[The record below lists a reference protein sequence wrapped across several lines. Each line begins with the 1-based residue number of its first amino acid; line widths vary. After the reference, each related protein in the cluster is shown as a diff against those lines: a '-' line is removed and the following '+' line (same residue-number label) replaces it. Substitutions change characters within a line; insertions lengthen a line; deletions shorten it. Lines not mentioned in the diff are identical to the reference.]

1 MSFDNNEK
9 ISLLFK
15 KLVGKPCTSGSIEFY
30 NEPSLQNRPVIFDN
44 QIYQKAVPSSMVSS
58 AFNGTS
64 HNVIR
69 KSDSVTISTNGK
81 IPGSTVNNVDYSN
94 ITKYVRIPLIQLV
107 SGRNDAWVA
116 PTTTTSQIPTVEV
129 SNLLKDTIPFTFG
142 NGTYTVILEK
152 KTTVGNTFVS
162 VPLEIHE
169 WFLDTDVGVLTFFG
183 STFSTAFSPSGTYDQ
198 IPYMTFFRYEGSK
211 GVTNFSGNVTFN
223 DLTVTGNLSLQGSA
237 SQFNIEATTINMG
250 ENFLKLANGNTARGS
265 DTDLGFYGEYVNI
278 DGNDSSN
285 TTYYAGLVRDA
296 PNGKW
301 ILFENSSVSG
311 DSNTTI
317 SEDNYAG
324 LNIGSLRIMKSGSGS
339 ATGVLHVGTDSAG
352 YMFPAN
358 RGLNGQV
365 LAVDNAGNLN
375 WVNNGGGS
383 ASTFQIQ
390 NGRVSDLFYV
400 SNILIGGNT
409 SLKNNSYKLEIIG
422 NANFTNSI
430 VIDPTADG
438 DVTSYKGSIRYDNT
452 QGFLGYHDGEWSP
465 LGSSS
470 GGSGSTVSGAGL
482 ATFDMVSSSENV
494 SLLMK
499 TTGTNRTVTID
510 IHSTSGTGK
519 LVLTSNATRSTT
531 LKTTTDG
538 LNINNSIV
546 IGDSPSY
553 YDNSNTEGS
562 IRFRTDN
569 GVKKF
574 LGNNGAAWKPL
585 SLWDENTDGSIFY
598 NNSVAI
604 GGSTVSNSNFKLEV
618 FGGIN
623 CTKLY
628 VGGVLLAPLT
638 GSSSSSETGTFSIHN
653 ENKNTSFTVSS
664 AKTLGTSELLF
675 IADTKQSSIRSDS
688 SGNLSIN
695 PALDIS
701 NTITVTYSINDFYL
715 NGTVNKDIIVK
726 EGETYVFNVSDSSN
740 SGKVMKFSTTADG
753 THGGGSEYTTNIVT
767 SGTPGNA
774 NATVTV
780 IVNNNTPAVLY
791 YYENTTAGAGGKI
804 TKVVEGI
811 VHVDGKMGI
820 KQTTP
825 TTELEV
831 NGTTKTS
838 SLIVSSSSPP
848 ASSTATGVKGTIT
861 YNNDYLYICIATDTW
876 KRVAL
881 DTF

>member
-69 KSDSVTISTNGK
+69 KTDNVTISTNGK
-81 IPGSTVNNVDYSN
+81 IPGGTVNNVDYSN
-94 ITKYVRIPLIQLV
+94 ITKYIRIPLIQLV

-116 PTTTTSQIPTVEV
+116 PTTITSQIPTVEV
-129 SNLLKDTIPFTFG
+129 SNLLKDAIPFTFG

-223 DLTVTGNLSLQGSA
+223 DLTITGNLSLQGSA

-285 TTYYAGLVRDA
+285 NTYYAGLLRDA

-301 ILFENSSVSG
+301 ILFENSSTSG

-324 LNIGSLRIMKSGSGS
+324 LNVGSLRIMKSGSGT
-339 ATGVLHVGTDSAG
+339 ATGVLHVGTNAAG

-409 SLKNNSYKLEIIG
+409 SLKSNAYKLEIIG

-470 GGSGSTVSGAGL
+470 GGSGSTVTGAGL

-499 TTGTNRTVTID
+499 TTGTNRTVILD
-510 IHSTSGTGK
+510 IHSASGTGK

-574 LGNNGAAWKPL
+574 LGNNGTVWKPL

-653 ENKNTSFTVSS
+653 ETKNTSFTVSS
-664 AKTLGTSELLF
+664 AKSLGTSEILF
-675 IADTKQSSIRSDS
+675 IADTKQSSIKSDS
-688 SGNLSIN
+688 NGNLSIN
-695 PALDIS
+695 PALDIA

-726 EGETYVFNVSDSSN
+726 EGETYIFDMSDSSN

-780 IVNNNTPAVLY
+780 IVNSNTPAVLY

>member
-44 QIYQKAVPSSMVSS
+44 QIYQKTVPSSMVSS

-69 KSDSVTISTNGK
+69 KTDNVTISTNGK
-81 IPGSTVNNVDYSN
+81 IPGGTVNNVDYSS

-116 PTTTTSQIPTVEV
+116 PTTITSQIPTVEV

-142 NGTYTVILEK
+142 NGTYSVLLEK

-223 DLTVTGNLSLQGSA
+223 DLTITGNLSLQGSA

-285 TTYYAGLVRDA
+285 NTYYAGLLRDA

-301 ILFENSSVSG
+301 ILFENSSTSG

-324 LNIGSLRIMKSGSGS
+324 LNVGSLRIMKSGSGT

-390 NGRVSDLFYV
+390 NGRISDLFYV

-409 SLKNNSYKLEIIG
+409 SLKSNAYKLEIIG

-430 VIDPTADG
+430 VIDPTVDG

-499 TTGTNRTVTID
+499 TTGTNRTVTLD
-510 IHSTSGTGK
+510 IHAASGTGK

-574 LGNNGAAWKPL
+574 LGNNGTAWKPL
-585 SLWDENTDGSIFY
+585 SLWDENTNGSIFY

-695 PALDIS
+695 PALDIA

-780 IVNNNTPAVLY
+780 IVNSNTPAVLY

>member
-15 KLVGKPCTSGSIEFY
+15 KLVGKPCTSGSVEFY

-58 AFNGTS
+58 AFNGAS

-69 KSDSVTISTNGK
+69 KSDNVTISTNGK

-107 SGRNDAWVA
+107 NGRNDAWVA
-116 PTTTTSQIPTVEV
+116 PTTITSQIPTVEII
-129 SNLLKDTIPFTFG
+129 NLLKDTIPFTFG

-183 STFSTAFSPSGTYDQ
+183 STFSTAFNPSGTYDQ
-198 IPYMTFFRYEGSK
+198 IPYMTFFRYEGYK
-211 GVTNFSGNVTFN
+211 GITNFSGNVTFN
-223 DLTVTGNLSLQGSA
+223 DLTITGNLNLQGSA

-250 ENFLKLANGNTARGS
+250 ENFLKLADGNTARGS

-278 DGNDSSN
+278 DGNDSSGN
-285 TTYYAGLVRDA
+285 TYYAGLLRDA

-301 ILFENSSVSG
+301 ILFENSPVNG

-324 LNIGSLRIMKSGSGS
+324 LNVGSLRIMKSGSS
-339 ATGVLHVGTDSAG
+339 TATGVLHVGTDTAG

-365 LAVDNAGNLN
+365 LAVDNSGSLN

-390 NGRVSDLFYV
+390 NGRVSDLFYA

-409 SLKNNSYKLEIIG
+409 SLKSNAYKLEIIG

-430 VIDPTADG
+430 VIDPTTDG

-510 IHSTSGTGK
+510 IHSDSGTGK

-574 LGNNGAAWKPL
+574 LGNNGTSWKPL
-585 SLWDENTDGSIFY
+585 SLWDENTNGSIFY

-628 VGGVLLAPLT
+628 VGGVLLAPLS

-653 ENKNTSFTVSS
+653 ETKNTSFTVSS
-664 AKTLGTSELLF
+664 AKSLGTSEILF

-695 PALDIS
+695 PALDIA
-701 NTITVTYSINDFYL
+701 NAITVTYSINDFYL

-726 EGETYVFNVSDSSN
+726 EGETYVFDVSDSSN
-740 SGKVMKFSTTADG
+740 SGTVMKFSTTADG

-767 SGTPGNA
+767 SGNPGNA

-780 IVNNNTPAVLY
+780 IVNSNTPAVLY

-838 SLIVSSSSPP
+838 SLIVSLSSPP
-848 ASSTATGVKGTIT
+848 ASSTATGIKGTIT
-861 YNNDYLYICIATDTW
+861 YNNDYLYICIATNTW

>member
-44 QIYQKAVPSSMVSS
+44 QIYQKAVPNSMVSS

-69 KSDSVTISTNGK
+69 KTDNVTISTNGK
-81 IPGSTVNNVDYSN
+81 IPGGTVNNVDYSN

-116 PTTTTSQIPTVEV
+116 PTTITSQIPTVEV

-223 DLTVTGNLSLQGSA
+223 DLTITGNLSLQGSA

-285 TTYYAGLVRDA
+285 NTYYAGLLRDA

-324 LNIGSLRIMKSGSGS
+324 LNVGSLRIMKSGSAS

-390 NGRVSDLFYV
+390 NGRVSDLYYV

-409 SLKNNSYKLEIIG
+409 SLKSNAYKLEIIG

-430 VIDPTADG
+430 VIDPTVDG

-499 TTGTNRTVTID
+499 TTGTNRTVTLD
-510 IHSTSGTGK
+510 IHAASGTGK

-574 LGNNGAAWKPL
+574 LGNNGTAWKPL

-653 ENKNTSFTVSS
+653 ETKNTSFTVSS
-664 AKTLGTSELLF
+664 AKSLGTSEILF

-695 PALDIS
+695 PALDIA

-726 EGETYVFNVSDSSN
+726 EGETYVFDVSDSSN
-740 SGKVMKFSTTADG
+740 SGTVMKFSTTVDG

-780 IVNNNTPAVLY
+780 IVNSNTPAVLY

-861 YNNDYLYICIATDTW
+861 YNNDYLYICIATNTW

>member
-1 MSFDNNEK
+1 MSFDNDEK

-44 QIYQKAVPSSMVSS
+44 QIYQEAVPSSMVSS

-64 HNVIR
+64 HNVIK
-69 KSDSVTISTNGK
+69 KSNNVTISTNGK
-81 IPGSTVNNVDYSN
+81 IPGGTVNNIDYSS

-107 SGRNDAWVA
+107 NGRNDAWVA
-116 PTTTTSQIPTVEV
+116 PTTITSQIPTVEV
-129 SNLLKDTIPFTFG
+129 TNLLKDTIPFTFG

-211 GVTNFSGNVTFN
+211 GITNFSGNVTFN
-223 DLTVTGNLSLQGSA
+223 DLTVTGNLSLQGTA
-237 SQFNIEATTINMG
+237 SQINIEATTINMG
-250 ENFLKLANGNTARGS
+250 ENFLKLANGNTSSGNA
-265 DTDLGFYGEYVNI
+265 TDLGFYGEYVNI
-278 DGNDSSN
+278 DGTDSSN
-285 TTYYAGLVRDA
+285 NTYYAGLLRDA

-301 ILFENSSVSG
+301 ILFENSLSSG
-311 DSNTTI
+311 DSGTTI

-324 LNIGSLRIMKSGSGS
+324 LGVGSLRIMKSGSGT
-339 ATGVLHVGTDSAG
+339 ATGALHVGTDSSG
-352 YMFPAN
+352 YIFPTS

-365 LAVDNAGNLN
+365 LAVDNGGNLN

-383 ASTFQIQ
+383 SSTFQIQ

-409 SLKNNSYKLEIIG
+409 SLKNNAYKLEIIG

-430 VIDPTADG
+430 VLDPTVDG

-452 QGFLGYHDGEWSP
+452 QGFLGYHDGEWSQ
-465 LGSSS
+465 LGNSS
-470 GGSGSTVSGAGL
+470 GGSGSTVTGAGL

-499 TTGTNRTVTID
+499 TTGTNRNVTLN
-510 IHSTSGTGK
+510 IHSDSGTSK
-519 LVLTSNATRSTT
+519 LLLTSNATRNTT

-574 LGNNGAAWKPL
+574 LGNNGTAWKPL
-585 SLWDENTDGSIFY
+585 SLWDENTNGSIFY

-604 GGSTVSNSNFKLEV
+604 GGSTISNSNFKLEV

-628 VGGVLLAPLT
+628 VGGVLLAPVS
-638 GSSSSSETGTFSIHN
+638 GSSSSSETGTFNIHN
-653 ENKNTSFTVSS
+653 ENKNTSLTVSS
-664 AKTLGTSELLF
+664 AKSLGTTEILF
-675 IADTKQSSIRSDS
+675 ISDTKQSSIRSDS

-695 PALDIS
+695 PALDIT
-701 NTITVTYSINDFYL
+701 NAITVTYSINDFYL

-726 EGETYVFNVSDSSN
+726 EGETYVFDVSDSSN

-753 THGGGSEYTTNIVT
+753 THGGGSDYTTNIIT

-774 NATVTV
+774 NATVT
-780 IVNNNTPAVLY
+780 ITVNSNTPAVLY

-811 VHVDGKMGI
+811 VYVDGKMGI
-820 KQTTP
+820 KQSTP

-848 ASSTATGVKGTIT
+848 ASSTTTGVKGTIT

>member
-1 MSFDNNEK
+1 MSFDNDEK

-15 KLVGKPCTSGSIEFY
+15 KLVGKPCTSGSIKFF
-30 NEPSLQNRPVIFDN
+30 NEPSLQNRPVIFDS
-44 QIYQKAVPSSMVSS
+44 QIYQNPVPSSMNNA
-58 AFNGTS
+58 AFAGAS
-64 HNVIR
+64 FNVIR
-69 KSDSVTISTNGK
+69 KSDNSTISTNGK
-81 IPGSTVNNVDYSN
+81 IKGSTVNNVNYTS

-107 SGRNDAWVA
+107 SGKNDAWVA
-116 PTTTTSQIPTVEV
+116 PATKTSEIPTVEV

-142 NGTYTVILEK
+142 NGTYSVLLEK
-152 KTTVGNTFVS
+152 KTTIGNTYVAI
-162 VPLEIHE
+162 PLEVHE

-183 STFSTAFSPSGTYDQ
+183 STFSSAFSPSGTYDQ
-198 IPYMTFFRYEGSK
+198 VPYLSFFRYEGSK
-211 GVTNFSGNVTFN
+211 GVTTFSRNITFN

-250 ENFLKLANGNTARGS
+250 ENFLKLANGNTARGNA
-265 DTDLGFYGEYVNI
+265 TDLGFYGEYINI
-278 DGNDSSN
+278 DGNDSSGN
-285 TTYYAGLVRDA
+285 TYYAGLVRDA

-301 ILFENSSVSG
+301 ILFENSSSSG
-311 DSNTTI
+311 DSGTTI

-324 LNIGSLRIMKSGSGS
+324 LNVGSVRIMKSGSGT
-339 ATGVLHVGTDSAG
+339 ATGVLHVGTDAAG

-365 LAVDNAGNLN
+365 LAVDNAGSLN

-400 SNILIGGNT
+400 SNVLIGANT
-409 SLKNNSYKLEIIG
+409 SLKNNAYKLEIIG

-438 DVTSYKGSIRYDNT
+438 DVTSYKGTIRYDNT
-452 QGFLGYHDGEWSP
+452 LGFQGYHDGQWSP

-470 GGSGSTVSGAGL
+470 GGSGSEVTGAGL
-482 ATFDMVSSSENV
+482 ATFDMVSNNDNV
-494 SLLMK
+494 SLLLK
-499 TTGTNRTVTID
+499 TMGTSKNVTID
-510 IHSTSGTGK
+510 VHSTSGTSK
-519 LVLTSNATRSTT
+519 LVLTSNNNRSTT
-531 LKTTTDG
+531 IKTTTDG

-562 IRFRTDN
+562 IRFKTVG

-574 LGNNGAAWKPL
+574 LGNNGTAWRPL
-585 SLWDENTDGSIFY
+585 SLWDENANGSIYY
-598 NNSVAI
+598 NNSVVI
-604 GGSTVSNSNFKLEV
+604 GGTTVSNNNFKLEV

-628 VGGVLLAPLT
+628 VGGVLLAPLSGT
-638 GSSSSSETGTFSIHN
+638 SSSSETGTFSIHN
-653 ENKNTSFTVSS
+653 ETKNTSFTVSS

-701 NTITVTYSINDFYL
+701 NTITVTYSINNFYL
-715 NGTVNKDIIVK
+715 NGVVNKNIIVK
-726 EGETYVFNVSDSSN
+726 QGETYVFDLSDNSN
-740 SGKVMKFSTTADG
+740 SGKVLKFSTTNDG
-753 THGGGSEYTTNIVT
+753 THGGGSEYTTNIVN
-767 SGTPGNA
+767 SGTPGNT
-774 NATVTV
+774 NAKVTV
-780 IVNNNTPAVLY
+780 IVDSNTPAILY

-811 VHVDGKMGI
+811 VHVDGKVGI

-825 TTELEV
+825 TAELEV

-838 SLIVSSSSPP
+838 SLIISTSSPP
-848 ASSTATGVKGTIT
+848 ASSTSTGTKGTVT
-861 YNNDYLYICIATDTW
+861 YNDDYLYICIATDTW

-881 DTF
+881 STF

>member
-1 MSFDNNEK
+1 MSFDNDEK

-15 KLVGKPCTSGSIEFY
+15 KLVGKPCTSGSIKFF
-30 NEPSLQNRPVIFDN
+30 NEPSLQNRPVIFDS
-44 QIYQKAVPSSMVSS
+44 QIYQNPVPSSMNNA
-58 AFNGTS
+58 AFAGAS
-64 HNVIR
+64 FNVIR
-69 KSDSVTISTNGK
+69 KSDNSTISTNGK
-81 IPGSTVNNVDYSN
+81 IKGSTVNNVNYTS

-107 SGRNDAWVA
+107 SGKNDAWVA
-116 PTTTTSQIPTVEV
+116 PTTKTSEIPTVEV

-142 NGTYTVILEK
+142 NGTYSVLLEK
-152 KTTVGNTFVS
+152 KTTIGNTYVAI
-162 VPLEIHE
+162 PLEVHE

-183 STFSTAFSPSGTYDQ
+183 STFSSAFSPSGTYDQ
-198 IPYMTFFRYEGSK
+198 VPYLSFFRYEGSK
-211 GVTNFSGNVTFN
+211 GVTTFSRNITFN

-250 ENFLKLANGNTARGS
+250 ENFLKLANGNTARGNA
-265 DTDLGFYGEYVNI
+265 TDLGFYGEYINI
-278 DGNDSSN
+278 DGNDSSGN
-285 TTYYAGLVRDA
+285 TYYAGLVRDA

-301 ILFENSSVSG
+301 ILFENSSSSG
-311 DSNTTI
+311 DGGTTI
-317 SEDNYAG
+317 NEDNYAG
-324 LNIGSLRIMKSGSGS
+324 LNVGSVRIMKSGSGT
-339 ATGVLHVGTDSAG
+339 ATGVLHVGTDTAG

-365 LAVDNAGNLN
+365 LAVDNAGSLN

-400 SNILIGGNT
+400 SNVLIGANT
-409 SLKNNSYKLEIIG
+409 SLKNNAYKLEIIG

-438 DVTSYKGSIRYDNT
+438 DVTSYKGTIRYDNT
-452 QGFLGYHDGEWSP
+452 LGFQGYHDGQWSP

-470 GGSGSTVSGAGL
+470 GGSGSEVTGAGL
-482 ATFDMVSSSENV
+482 ATFDMVSNNDNV
-494 SLLMK
+494 SLLLK
-499 TTGTNRTVTID
+499 TMGTSKNVTID
-510 IHSTSGTGK
+510 VHSTSGTSK
-519 LVLTSNATRSTT
+519 LVLTSDNNRSTT

-562 IRFRTDN
+562 IRFKTVG

-574 LGNNGAAWKPL
+574 LGNNGTAWRPL
-585 SLWDENTDGSIFY
+585 SLWDENANGSIYY
-598 NNSVAI
+598 NNSVVI
-604 GGSTVSNSNFKLEV
+604 GGTTVSNNNFKLEV

-628 VGGVLLAPLT
+628 VGGVLLAPLSGT
-638 GSSSSSETGTFSIHN
+638 SSSSETGTFSIHN
-653 ENKNTSFTVSS
+653 ETKNTSFTVSS

-701 NTITVTYSINDFYL
+701 NTITVTYSINNFYL
-715 NGTVNKDIIVK
+715 NGVVNKNIIVK
-726 EGETYVFNVSDSSN
+726 QGETYVFDLSDNSN
-740 SGKVMKFSTTADG
+740 SGKVLKFSTTNDG
-753 THGGGSEYTTNIVT
+753 THGGGSEYTTNIVN

-774 NATVTV
+774 NAKVTV
-780 IVNNNTPAVLY
+780 IVDSNTPAILY

-811 VHVDGKMGI
+811 VHVDGKVGI

-825 TTELEV
+825 TAELEV

-838 SLIVSSSSPP
+838 SLIISTSSPP
-848 ASSTATGVKGTIT
+848 ASSTSTGTKGTVT
-861 YNNDYLYICIATDTW
+861 YNDDYLYICIATNTW
-876 KRVAL
+876 KRVSL
-881 DTF
+881 STF

>member
-1 MSFDNNEK
+1 MSFDNDEK

-15 KLVGKPCTSGSIEFY
+15 KLVGKPCTSGSIKFF
-30 NEPSLQNRPVIFDN
+30 NEPSLQNRPVIFDD
-44 QIYQKAVPSSMVSS
+44 QIYQNPVPSSMNNT
-58 AFNGTS
+58 AFAGAS
-64 HNVIR
+64 FNVIR
-69 KSDSVTISTNGK
+69 KSDNSTISTNGK
-81 IPGSTVNNVDYSN
+81 IKGSTVNNVNYTS

-107 SGRNDAWVA
+107 SGKNDAWVA
-116 PTTTTSQIPTVEV
+116 PATKTSEIPTVEV

-142 NGTYTVILEK
+142 NGTYSVLLEK
-152 KTTVGNTFVS
+152 KTTIGNTYVAI
-162 VPLEIHE
+162 PLEVHE

-183 STFSTAFSPSGTYDQ
+183 STFSSAFSPSGTYDQ
-198 IPYMTFFRYEGSK
+198 VPYLSFFRYEGSK
-211 GVTNFSGNVTFN
+211 GVTTFSRNITFN

-250 ENFLKLANGNTARGS
+250 ENFLKLANGNTARGNA
-265 DTDLGFYGEYVNI
+265 TDLGFYGEYVNI
-278 DGNDSSN
+278 DGNDSSGN
-285 TTYYAGLVRDA
+285 TYYAGLVRDA

-301 ILFENSSVSG
+301 ILFENSSSSG
-311 DSNTTI
+311 DSGTTI

-324 LNIGSLRIMKSGSGS
+324 LNVGSVRIMKSGSGT
-339 ATGVLHVGTDSAG
+339 ATGVLHVGTDVAG

-400 SNILIGGNT
+400 SNVLIGANT
-409 SLKNNSYKLEIIG
+409 SLKNNAYKLEIIG

-430 VIDPTADG
+430 VIDPTVDG
-438 DVTSYKGSIRYDNT
+438 DVTSYKGTIRYDNT
-452 QGFLGYHDGEWSP
+452 LGFQGYHDGQWSP

-470 GGSGSTVSGAGL
+470 GGSGSEVTGAGL
-482 ATFDMVSSSENV
+482 ATFDMVSNNDNV
-494 SLLMK
+494 SLLLK
-499 TTGTNRTVTID
+499 TMGTSKNVTID
-510 IHSTSGTGK
+510 VHSTSGTGK
-519 LVLTSNATRSTT
+519 LVLTSNNNRSTT

-562 IRFRTDN
+562 IRFKTVG

-574 LGNNGAAWKPL
+574 LGNNGTTWRPL
-585 SLWDENTDGSIFY
+585 SLWDEHANGSIYY
-598 NNSVAI
+598 NNSVVI
-604 GGSTVSNSNFKLEV
+604 GGTAVSNNNFKLEV

-628 VGGVLLAPLT
+628 VGGVLLAPLSGT
-638 GSSSSSETGTFSIHN
+638 SSSSETGTFSIHN
-653 ENKNTSFTVSS
+653 ETKNTSFTVSS

-701 NTITVTYSINDFYL
+701 NTITVTYSINNFYL
-715 NGTVNKDIIVK
+715 NGVVNKNIIVK
-726 EGETYVFNVSDSSN
+726 QGETYVFDLSDNSN
-740 SGKVMKFSTTADG
+740 SGKVLKFSTTNDG
-753 THGGGSEYTTNIVT
+753 THGGGTEYTTNIVN

-774 NATVTV
+774 NAKVTV
-780 IVNNNTPAVLY
+780 IIDSNTPAILY

-811 VHVDGKMGI
+811 VHVDGKVGI

-825 TTELEV
+825 TVELEV

-838 SLIVSSSSPP
+838 SLIISTNSPP
-848 ASSTATGVKGTIT
+848 ASSTSTGTKGTVT
-861 YNNDYLYICIATDTW
+861 YNDDYLYICIATDTW
-876 KRVAL
+876 KRIAL
-881 DTF
+881 STF

>member
-1 MSFDNNEK
+1 MSFDNDEK

-15 KLVGKPCTSGSIEFY
+15 KLVGKPCTSGSIKFF
-30 NEPSLQNRPVIFDN
+30 NEPSLQNRPVIFDD
-44 QIYQKAVPSSMVSS
+44 QIYQNPVPSSMNNA
-58 AFNGTS
+58 AFAGAS
-64 HNVIR
+64 FNVIR
-69 KSDSVTISTNGK
+69 KSDNSTISTNGK
-81 IPGSTVNNVDYSN
+81 IKGSTVNNINYTS

-107 SGRNDAWVA
+107 SGKNDAWVA
-116 PTTTTSQIPTVEV
+116 PATKTSEIPTVEV
-129 SNLLKDTIPFTFG
+129 SNLLRDTIPFTFG
-142 NGTYTVILEK
+142 NGTYSVLLEK
-152 KTTVGNTFVS
+152 KTTIGNTYVAI
-162 VPLEIHE
+162 PLEVHE

-183 STFSTAFSPSGTYDQ
+183 STFSSAFSPSGTYDQ
-198 IPYMTFFRYEGSK
+198 VPYLSFFRYEGSK
-211 GVTNFSGNVTFN
+211 GVTTFSRNITFN

-250 ENFLKLANGNTARGS
+250 ENFLKLANGNTARGNA
-265 DTDLGFYGEYVNI
+265 TDLGFYGEYVNI
-278 DGNDSSN
+278 DGNDSSGN
-285 TTYYAGLVRDA
+285 TYYAGLVRDA

-301 ILFENSSVSG
+301 ILFENSSSSG
-311 DSNTTI
+311 DSGTTI

-324 LNIGSLRIMKSGSGS
+324 LNVGSVRIMKSGSGT
-339 ATGVLHVGTDSAG
+339 ATGVLHVGTDAAG

-400 SNILIGGNT
+400 SNVLIGANT
-409 SLKNNSYKLEIIG
+409 SIKNNAYKLEIIG

-430 VIDPTADG
+430 VIDPTVDG
-438 DVTSYKGSIRYDNT
+438 DVTSYKGTIRYDNT
-452 QGFLGYHDGEWSP
+452 LGFQGYHDGQWSP

-470 GGSGSTVSGAGL
+470 GGSGSEVTGAGL
-482 ATFDMVSSSENV
+482 ATFDMVSNSDNV
-494 SLLMK
+494 SLLLK
-499 TTGTNRTVTID
+499 TMGTSKNVTID
-510 IHSTSGTGK
+510 AHSTSGTGK
-519 LVLTSNATRSTT
+519 LILTSNNNRSTT

-562 IRFRTDN
+562 IRFKTVG

-574 LGNNGAAWKPL
+574 LGNNGTAWRPL
-585 SLWDENTDGSIFY
+585 SLWDENANGSIYY

-604 GGSTVSNSNFKLEV
+604 GGTAVSNNNFKLEV

-638 GSSSSSETGTFSIHN
+638 GTSSSSETGTFSIHN
-653 ENKNTSFTVSS
+653 ETKNTSFTVSS

-675 IADTKQSSIRSDS
+675 IADTKQSSIKSDS
-688 SGNLSIN
+688 NGNLSIN

-701 NTITVTYSINDFYL
+701 NTITVTYSINNFYL
-715 NGTVNKDIIVK
+715 NGVVNKNIIVK
-726 EGETYVFNVSDSSN
+726 QGETYVFDLSDNSN
-740 SGKVMKFSTTADG
+740 SGKVLKFSTTNDG
-753 THGGGSEYTTNIVT
+753 THGGGSEYTTNIVN
-767 SGTPGNA
+767 SGTPGNT
-774 NATVTV
+774 NAKVTV
-780 IVNNNTPAVLY
+780 IVDNNTPAVLY
-791 YYENTTAGAGGKI
+791 YFENTTAGAGGKI

-811 VHVDGKMGI
+811 VHVDGKVGI

-825 TTELEV
+825 TAELEV

-838 SLIVSSSSPP
+838 SLIITSNSPP
-848 ASSTATGVKGTIT
+848 ASNTATGTKGTIT
-861 YNNDYLYICIATDTW
+861 YNDDYLYICIATNTW

-881 DTF
+881 STF

>member
-1 MSFDNNEK
+1 MSFDNDEK

-15 KLVGKPCTSGSIEFY
+15 KLVGKPCTSGSIKFF
-30 NEPSLQNRPVIFDN
+30 NEPSLQNRPVIFDD
-44 QIYQKAVPSSMVSS
+44 QIYQNPVPSSMNNA
-58 AFNGTS
+58 AFAGAS
-64 HNVIR
+64 FNVIR
-69 KSDSVTISTNGK
+69 KSDNSTISTNGK
-81 IPGSTVNNVDYSN
+81 IKGSTVNNVNYTS

-107 SGRNDAWVA
+107 SGKNDAWVA
-116 PTTTTSQIPTVEV
+116 PATKTSEIPTVEV

-142 NGTYTVILEK
+142 NGTYSVLLEK
-152 KTTVGNTFVS
+152 KTTIGNTYVAI
-162 VPLEIHE
+162 PLEVHE

-183 STFSTAFSPSGTYDQ
+183 STFSSAFSPSGTYDQ
-198 IPYMTFFRYEGSK
+198 VPYLSFFRYEGSK
-211 GVTNFSGNVTFN
+211 GVTNFSRNITFN

-250 ENFLKLANGNTARGS
+250 ENFLKLANGNTARGNA
-265 DTDLGFYGEYVNI
+265 TDLGFYGEYVNI
-278 DGNDSSN
+278 DGNDSSGN
-285 TTYYAGLVRDA
+285 TYYAGLVRDA

-301 ILFENSSVSG
+301 ILFENSSSSG
-311 DSNTTI
+311 DSGTTI

-324 LNIGSLRIMKSGSGS
+324 LNVGSVRIMKSGSGT
-339 ATGVLHVGTDSAG
+339 ATGVLHVGTDAAG

-365 LAVDNAGNLN
+365 LAVDNAGSLN

-400 SNILIGGNT
+400 SNVLIGANT
-409 SLKNNSYKLEIIG
+409 SLKNNAYKLEIIG

-438 DVTSYKGSIRYDNT
+438 DVTSYKGTIRYDNT
-452 QGFLGYHDGEWSP
+452 LGFQGYHDGQWSP

-470 GGSGSTVSGAGL
+470 GGSGSEVTGAGL
-482 ATFDMVSSSENV
+482 ATFDMVSNNDNV
-494 SLLMK
+494 SLLLK
-499 TTGTNRTVTID
+499 TMGTSKNVTID
-510 IHSTSGTGK
+510 VHSTSGTSK
-519 LVLTSNATRSTT
+519 LVLTSNNNRSTT

-562 IRFRTDN
+562 IRFKTVG

-574 LGNNGAAWKPL
+574 LGNNGTAWRPL
-585 SLWDENTDGSIFY
+585 SLWDENANGSIYY
-598 NNSVAI
+598 NNSVVI
-604 GGSTVSNSNFKLEV
+604 GGTTVSNNNFKLEV

-628 VGGVLLAPLT
+628 VGGVLLAPLSGT
-638 GSSSSSETGTFSIHN
+638 SSSSETGTFSIHN

-701 NTITVTYSINDFYL
+701 NTITVTYSINNFYL
-715 NGTVNKDIIVK
+715 NGVVNKNIIVK
-726 EGETYVFNVSDSSN
+726 QGETYVFDLSDNSN
-740 SGKVMKFSTTADG
+740 SGKALKFSTTNDG
-753 THGGGSEYTTNIVT
+753 THGGGSEYTTNIVN

-774 NATVTV
+774 NAKVTV
-780 IVNNNTPAVLY
+780 IVDSNTPAVLY

-811 VHVDGKMGI
+811 VHVDGKVGI

-825 TTELEV
+825 TAELEV

-838 SLIVSSSSPP
+838 SLIITSNSPP
-848 ASSTATGVKGTIT
+848 ASNTATGTKGTIT
-861 YNNDYLYICIATDTW
+861 YNDDYLYICIATNTW

-881 DTF
+881 STF

>member
-1 MSFDNNEK
+1 MSFDNDEK

-15 KLVGKPCTSGSIEFY
+15 KLVGKPCTSGSIKFF
-30 NEPSLQNRPVIFDN
+30 NEPSLQNRPVIFDD
-44 QIYQKAVPSSMVSS
+44 QIYQNPVPSSMNNA
-58 AFNGTS
+58 AFAGAS
-64 HNVIR
+64 FNVIR
-69 KSDSVTISTNGK
+69 KSDNSTISTNGK
-81 IPGSTVNNVDYSN
+81 IKGSTVNNVNYTS

-107 SGRNDAWVA
+107 SGKNEAWVA
-116 PTTTTSQIPTVEV
+116 PATKTSEIPTVEV
-129 SNLLKDTIPFTFG
+129 SNLLRDTIPFTFG
-142 NGTYTVILEK
+142 NGTYSVLLEK
-152 KTTVGNTFVS
+152 KTTIGNTYVAI
-162 VPLEIHE
+162 PLEVHE

-183 STFSTAFSPSGTYDQ
+183 STFSSAFSPSGTYDQ
-198 IPYMTFFRYEGSK
+198 VPYLSFFRYEGSK
-211 GVTNFSGNVTFN
+211 GVTTFSRNITFN

-250 ENFLKLANGNTARGS
+250 ENFLKLANGNTARGNA
-265 DTDLGFYGEYVNI
+265 TDLGFYGEYINI
-278 DGNDSSN
+278 DGNDSSGN
-285 TTYYAGLVRDA
+285 TYYAGLVRDA

-301 ILFENSSVSG
+301 ILFENSSSSG
-311 DSNTTI
+311 DSGTTI

-324 LNIGSLRIMKSGSGS
+324 LNVGSVRIMKSGSGT
-339 ATGVLHVGTDSAG
+339 ATGVLHVGTDVAG

-400 SNILIGGNT
+400 SNVLIGANT
-409 SLKNNSYKLEIIG
+409 SLKNNAYKLEIIG

-430 VIDPTADG
+430 VIDPTVDG
-438 DVTSYKGSIRYDNT
+438 DVTSYKGTIRYDNT
-452 QGFLGYHDGEWSP
+452 LGFQGYHDGQWSP

-470 GGSGSTVSGAGL
+470 GGSGSEVTGAGL
-482 ATFDMVSSSENV
+482 ATFDMVSNNDNV
-494 SLLMK
+494 SLLLK
-499 TTGTNRTVTID
+499 TMGTSKNVTID
-510 IHSTSGTGK
+510 VHSTSGTGK
-519 LVLTSNATRSTT
+519 LVLTSNNNRSTT

-562 IRFRTDN
+562 IRFKTVG

-574 LGNNGAAWKPL
+574 LGNNGTTWRPL
-585 SLWDENTDGSIFY
+585 SLWDENANGSIYY

-604 GGSTVSNSNFKLEV
+604 GGTAVSNNNFKLEV

-628 VGGVLLAPLT
+628 VGGVLLAPLSGT
-638 GSSSSSETGTFSIHN
+638 SSSSETGTFSIHN
-653 ENKNTSFTVSS
+653 ETKNTSFTVSS

-701 NTITVTYSINDFYL
+701 NTITVTYSINNFYL
-715 NGTVNKDIIVK
+715 NGVVNKNIIVK
-726 EGETYVFNVSDSSN
+726 QGETYVFDLSDNSN
-740 SGKVMKFSTTADG
+740 SGKALKFSTTNDG
-753 THGGGSEYTTNIVT
+753 THGGGTEYTTNIVN

-774 NATVTV
+774 NAKVTV
-780 IVNNNTPAVLY
+780 IIDSNTPAILY

-811 VHVDGKMGI
+811 VHVDGKVGI

-825 TTELEV
+825 TVELEV

-838 SLIVSSSSPP
+838 SLIISTNSPP
-848 ASSTATGVKGTIT
+848 ASSTSTGTKGTVT

-876 KRVAL
+876 KRIAL
-881 DTF
+881 STF

>member
-1 MSFDNNEK
+1 MSFDNDEK

-15 KLVGKPCTSGSIEFY
+15 KLVGKPCTSGSIKFF
-30 NEPSLQNRPVIFDN
+30 NEPSLQNRPVIFDD
-44 QIYQKAVPSSMVSS
+44 QIYQNPVPSSMNNA
-58 AFNGTS
+58 AFAGAS
-64 HNVIR
+64 FNVIR
-69 KSDSVTISTNGK
+69 KSDNSTISTNGK
-81 IPGSTVNNVDYSN
+81 IKGSTVNNVNYTS

-107 SGRNDAWVA
+107 SGKNDAWVA
-116 PTTTTSQIPTVEV
+116 PATKTSEIPTVEV

-142 NGTYTVILEK
+142 NGTYSVLLEK
-152 KTTVGNTFVS
+152 KTTIGNTYVAI
-162 VPLEIHE
+162 PLEVHE

-183 STFSTAFSPSGTYDQ
+183 STFSSAFSPSGTYDQ
-198 IPYMTFFRYEGSK
+198 VPYLSFFRYEGSK
-211 GVTNFSGNVTFN
+211 GVTTFSRNITFN

-250 ENFLKLANGNTARGS
+250 ENFLKLANGNTARGNA
-265 DTDLGFYGEYVNI
+265 TDLGFYGEYINI
-278 DGNDSSN
+278 DGNDSSGN
-285 TTYYAGLVRDA
+285 TYYAGLVRDA

-301 ILFENSSVSG
+301 ILFENSSSSG
-311 DSNTTI
+311 DSGTTI

-324 LNIGSLRIMKSGSGS
+324 LNVGSVRIMKSGSGT
-339 ATGVLHVGTDSAG
+339 ATGVLHVGTDAAG

-365 LAVDNAGNLN
+365 LAVDNAGSLN

-400 SNILIGGNT
+400 SNVLIGANT
-409 SLKNNSYKLEIIG
+409 SLKNNAYKLEIIG

-430 VIDPTADG
+430 VIDPTVDG
-438 DVTSYKGSIRYDNT
+438 DVTSYKGTIRYDNT
-452 QGFLGYHDGEWSP
+452 LGFQGYHDGQWSP

-470 GGSGSTVSGAGL
+470 GGSGSEVTGAGL
-482 ATFDMVSSSENV
+482 ATFDMVSNNDNV
-494 SLLMK
+494 SLLLK
-499 TTGTNRTVTID
+499 TMGTSKNVTID
-510 IHSTSGTGK
+510 VHSTSGTGK
-519 LVLTSNATRSTT
+519 LVLTSNNNRSTT
-531 LKTTTDG
+531 IKTTTDG

-562 IRFRTDN
+562 IRFKTVG

-574 LGNNGAAWKPL
+574 LGNNGTAWRPL
-585 SLWDENTDGSIFY
+585 SLWDENANGSIYY
-598 NNSVAI
+598 NNSVVI
-604 GGSTVSNSNFKLEV
+604 GGTTVSNNNFKLEV

-628 VGGVLLAPLT
+628 VGGVLLAPLSGT
-638 GSSSSSETGTFSIHN
+638 SSSSETGTFSIHN

-701 NTITVTYSINDFYL
+701 NTITVTYSINNFYL
-715 NGTVNKDIIVK
+715 NGVVNKNIIVK
-726 EGETYVFNVSDSSN
+726 QGETYVFDLSDNSN
-740 SGKVMKFSTTADG
+740 SGKVLKFSTTNDG
-753 THGGGSEYTTNIVT
+753 THGGGSEYTTNIVN

-774 NATVTV
+774 NAKVTV
-780 IVNNNTPAVLY
+780 IVDSNTPAVLY

-811 VHVDGKMGI
+811 VHVDGKVGI

-825 TTELEV
+825 TAELEV

-838 SLIVSSSSPP
+838 SLIITSNSPP
-848 ASSTATGVKGTIT
+848 ASNTATGTKGTIT
-861 YNNDYLYICIATDTW
+861 YNDDYLYICIATNTW

-881 DTF
+881 STF

>member
-1 MSFDNNEK
+1 MSFDNDEK

-15 KLVGKPCTSGSIEFY
+15 KLVGKPCTSGSIKFF
-30 NEPSLQNRPVIFDN
+30 NEPSLQNRPVIFDD
-44 QIYQKAVPSSMVSS
+44 QIYQNPVPSSMNNA
-58 AFNGTS
+58 AFAGAS
-64 HNVIR
+64 FNVIR
-69 KSDSVTISTNGK
+69 KSDNSTISTNGK
-81 IPGSTVNNVDYSN
+81 IKGSTVNNINYTS

-107 SGRNDAWVA
+107 SGKNEAWVA
-116 PTTTTSQIPTVEV
+116 PATKTSEIPTVEV

-142 NGTYTVILEK
+142 NGTYSVLLEK
-152 KTTVGNTFVS
+152 KTTIGNTYVAI
-162 VPLEIHE
+162 PLEVHE

-183 STFSTAFSPSGTYDQ
+183 STFSSAFSPSGTYDQ
-198 IPYMTFFRYEGSK
+198 VPYLSFFRYEGSK
-211 GVTNFSGNVTFN
+211 GVTTFSRNITFN

-250 ENFLKLANGNTARGS
+250 ENFLKLANGNTARGNA
-265 DTDLGFYGEYVNI
+265 TDLGFYGEYINI
-278 DGNDSSN
+278 DGNDSSGN
-285 TTYYAGLVRDA
+285 TYYAGLVRDA

-301 ILFENSSVSG
+301 ILFENSSSSG
-311 DSNTTI
+311 DSGTTI

-324 LNIGSLRIMKSGSGS
+324 LNVGSVRIMKSGSGT
-339 ATGVLHVGTDSAG
+339 ATGVLHVGTDAAG

-365 LAVDNAGNLN
+365 LAVDNAGSLN

-400 SNILIGGNT
+400 SNVLIGANT
-409 SLKNNSYKLEIIG
+409 SLKNNAYKLEIIG

-438 DVTSYKGSIRYDNT
+438 DVTSYKGTIRYDNT
-452 QGFLGYHDGEWSP
+452 LGFQGYHDGQWSP

-470 GGSGSTVSGAGL
+470 GGSGSEVTGAGL
-482 ATFDMVSSSENV
+482 ATFDMVSNNDNV
-494 SLLMK
+494 SLLLK
-499 TTGTNRTVTID
+499 TMGTSKNVTID
-510 IHSTSGTGK
+510 VHSTSGTGK
-519 LVLTSNATRSTT
+519 LVLTSNNNRSTT
-531 LKTTTDG
+531 IKTTTDG

-562 IRFRTDN
+562 IRFKTVG

-574 LGNNGAAWKPL
+574 LGNNGTAWRPL
-585 SLWDENTDGSIFY
+585 SLWDENANGSIYY
-598 NNSVAI
+598 NNSVVI
-604 GGSTVSNSNFKLEV
+604 GGTTVSNNNFKLEV

-628 VGGVLLAPLT
+628 VGGVLLAPLSGT
-638 GSSSSSETGTFSIHN
+638 SSSSETGTFSIHN

-701 NTITVTYSINDFYL
+701 NTITVTYSINNFYL
-715 NGTVNKDIIVK
+715 NGVVNKNIIVK
-726 EGETYVFNVSDSSN
+726 QGETYVFDLSDNSN
-740 SGKVMKFSTTADG
+740 SGKVLKFSTTNDG
-753 THGGGSEYTTNIVT
+753 THGGGSEYTTNIVN

-774 NATVTV
+774 NAKVTV
-780 IVNNNTPAVLY
+780 IVDSNTPAVLY

-811 VHVDGKMGI
+811 VHVDGKVGI

-825 TTELEV
+825 TAELEV

-838 SLIVSSSSPP
+838 SLIITSNSPP
-848 ASSTATGVKGTIT
+848 ASNTATGTKGTIT
-861 YNNDYLYICIATDTW
+861 YNDDYLYICIATNTW

-881 DTF
+881 STF

>member
-1 MSFDNNEK
+1 MSFDNDEK

-15 KLVGKPCTSGSIEFY
+15 KLVGKPCTSGSIKFF
-30 NEPSLQNRPVIFDN
+30 NEPSLQNRPVIFDS
-44 QIYQKAVPSSMVSS
+44 QIYQNPVPSSMNNA
-58 AFNGTS
+58 AFAGAS
-64 HNVIR
+64 FNVIR
-69 KSDSVTISTNGK
+69 KSDNSTISTNGK
-81 IPGSTVNNVDYSN
+81 IKGSTVNNVNYTS

-107 SGRNDAWVA
+107 SGKNDAWVA
-116 PTTTTSQIPTVEV
+116 PTTKTSEIPTVEV

-142 NGTYTVILEK
+142 NGTYSVLLEK
-152 KTTVGNTFVS
+152 KTTIGNTYVAI
-162 VPLEIHE
+162 PLEVHE

-183 STFSTAFSPSGTYDQ
+183 STFSSAFSPSGTYDQ
-198 IPYMTFFRYEGSK
+198 VPYLSFFRYEGSK
-211 GVTNFSGNVTFN
+211 GVTTFSRNITFN

-250 ENFLKLANGNTARGS
+250 ENFLKLANGNTARGNA
-265 DTDLGFYGEYVNI
+265 TDLGFYGEYINI
-278 DGNDSSN
+278 DGNDSSGN
-285 TTYYAGLVRDA
+285 TYYAGLVRDA

-301 ILFENSSVSG
+301 ILFENSSSSG
-311 DSNTTI
+311 DGGTTI
-317 SEDNYAG
+317 NEDNYAG
-324 LNIGSLRIMKSGSGS
+324 LNVGSVRIMKSGSGT
-339 ATGVLHVGTDSAG
+339 ATGVLHVGTDTAG

-365 LAVDNAGNLN
+365 LAVDNAGSLN

-400 SNILIGGNT
+400 SNVLIGANT
-409 SLKNNSYKLEIIG
+409 SLKNNAYKLEIIG

-430 VIDPTADG
+430 VIDPTVDG
-438 DVTSYKGSIRYDNT
+438 DVTSYKGTIRYDNT
-452 QGFLGYHDGEWSP
+452 LGFQGYHDGQWSP

-470 GGSGSTVSGAGL
+470 GGSGSEVTGAGL
-482 ATFDMVSSSENV
+482 ATFDMVSNNDNV
-494 SLLMK
+494 SLLLK
-499 TTGTNRTVTID
+499 TMGTSKNVTID
-510 IHSTSGTGK
+510 VHSTSGTSK
-519 LVLTSNATRSTT
+519 LVLTSDNNRSTT

-562 IRFRTDN
+562 IRFKTVG

-574 LGNNGAAWKPL
+574 LGNNGTAWRPL
-585 SLWDENTDGSIFY
+585 SLWDENANGSIYY
-598 NNSVAI
+598 NNSVVI
-604 GGSTVSNSNFKLEV
+604 GGTTVSNNNFKLEV

-628 VGGVLLAPLT
+628 VGGVLLAPLSGT
-638 GSSSSSETGTFSIHN
+638 SSSSETGTFSIHN
-653 ENKNTSFTVSS
+653 ETKNTSFTVSS

-701 NTITVTYSINDFYL
+701 NTITVTYSINNFYL
-715 NGTVNKDIIVK
+715 NGVVNKNIIVK
-726 EGETYVFNVSDSSN
+726 QGETYVFDLSDNSN
-740 SGKVMKFSTTADG
+740 SGKVLKFSTTNDG
-753 THGGGSEYTTNIVT
+753 THGGGSEYTTNIVN

-774 NATVTV
+774 NAKVTV
-780 IVNNNTPAVLY
+780 IVDSNTPAILY

-811 VHVDGKMGI
+811 VHVDGKVGI

-825 TTELEV
+825 TAELEV

-838 SLIVSSSSPP
+838 SLIISTSSPP
-848 ASSTATGVKGTIT
+848 ASSTSTGTKGTVT
-861 YNNDYLYICIATDTW
+861 YNDDYLYICIATNTW
-876 KRVAL
+876 KRVSL
-881 DTF
+881 STF

>member
-1 MSFDNNEK
+1 MSFDNDEK

-44 QIYQKAVPSSMVSS
+44 QIYQEAVPSSMVSS

-64 HNVIR
+64 HNVIK
-69 KSDSVTISTNGK
+69 KSNNVTISTNGK
-81 IPGSTVNNVDYSN
+81 IPGGTVNNVDYSS

-107 SGRNDAWVA
+107 NGRNDAWVA
-116 PTTTTSQIPTVEV
+116 PTTITSQIPTVEV
-129 SNLLKDTIPFTFG
+129 TNLLKDTIPFTFG

-223 DLTVTGNLSLQGSA
+223 DLTVTGNLSLQGTA

-250 ENFLKLANGNTARGS
+250 ENFLKLANGNTSSGNA
-265 DTDLGFYGEYVNI
+265 TDLGFYGEYVNI
-278 DGNDSSN
+278 DGTDSSN
-285 TTYYAGLVRDA
+285 NTYYAGLLRDA

-301 ILFENSSVSG
+301 ILFENSLSSG
-311 DSNTTI
+311 DSGTTI

-324 LNIGSLRIMKSGSGS
+324 LGVGSLRIMKSGSGT
-339 ATGVLHVGTDSAG
+339 ATGGLHVGTDSSG
-352 YMFPAN
+352 YIFPTS

-365 LAVDNAGNLN
+365 LAVDNGGNLN
-375 WVNNGGGS
+375 WVNNGDGS
-383 ASTFQIQ
+383 SSTFQIQ

-409 SLKNNSYKLEIIG
+409 SLKNNAYKLEIIG

-430 VIDPTADG
+430 VLDPTVDG

-452 QGFLGYHDGEWSP
+452 QGFLGYHDGEWSQ
-465 LGSSS
+465 LGNSS
-470 GGSGSTVSGAGL
+470 GGSGSTVTGAGL

-499 TTGTNRTVTID
+499 TTGTNRNVTLD
-510 IHSTSGTGK
+510 IHSDSGTSK
-519 LVLTSNATRSTT
+519 LLLTSNATRNTT

-574 LGNNGAAWKPL
+574 LGNNGTAWKPL
-585 SLWDENTDGSIFY
+585 SLWDENTNGSIFY
-598 NNSVAI
+598 NNSVTI
-604 GGSTVSNSNFKLEV
+604 GGSTISNSNFKLEV

-628 VGGVLLAPLT
+628 VGGVLLAPVS
-638 GSSSSSETGTFSIHN
+638 GSSSSSETGTFNIHN
-653 ENKNTSFTVSS
+653 ENKNTSLTVSS
-664 AKTLGTSELLF
+664 GKSLGTTEILF

-695 PALDIS
+695 PALDIT

-715 NGTVNKDIIVK
+715 NGTINKDIIVK
-726 EGETYVFNVSDSSN
+726 EGETYVFDVSNNSN

-753 THGGGSEYTTNIVT
+753 THGGGSDYTTNIVT

-774 NATVTV
+774 NATVT
-780 IVNNNTPAVLY
+780 ITVNSNTPNVLY

-820 KQTTP
+820 KQATP

-848 ASSTATGVKGTIT
+848 ASSTTTGVKGTIT

>member
-15 KLVGKPCTSGSIEFY
+15 KLVGKPCTSGSVEFY
-30 NEPSLQNRPVIFDN
+30 NEPSLQNRPVIFDD

-58 AFNGTS
+58 AFNGAS

-69 KSDSVTISTNGK
+69 KSDNVTISTNGK
-81 IPGSTVNNVDYSN
+81 ISGGTVNNVDYSN

-107 SGRNDAWVA
+107 NGRNEAWVA
-116 PTTTTSQIPTVEV
+116 PTTITSQIPTVEI

-223 DLTVTGNLSLQGSA
+223 DLTITGNLNLQGSA

-250 ENFLKLANGNTARGS
+250 ENFLKLADGNTTRGS

-278 DGNDSSN
+278 DGNDSSGN
-285 TTYYAGLVRDA
+285 TYYAGLVRDA

-324 LNIGSLRIMKSGSGS
+324 LNVGSLRIMKSGSS
-339 ATGVLHVGTDSAG
+339 TATGVLHVGTDSAG
-352 YMFPAN
+352 YVFPSN

-365 LAVDNAGNLN
+365 LAVDNSGSLN

-390 NGRVSDLFYV
+390 NGRVSDLFYA

-409 SLKNNSYKLEIIG
+409 SLKSNAYKLEIIG

-430 VIDPTADG
+430 VIDPTTDG
-438 DVTSYKGSIRYDNT
+438 NVTSYKGSIRYDNT

-470 GGSGSTVSGAGL
+470 GGSGSTVAGTGL

-499 TTGTNRTVTID
+499 TTGTNRTVTLD
-510 IHSTSGTGK
+510 IYADSGTGK

-562 IRFRTDN
+562 IRFRADN

-574 LGNNGAAWKPL
+574 LGNNGTAWKPL

-638 GSSSSSETGTFSIHN
+638 GGSSSSETGTFSIHN
-653 ENKNTSFTVSS
+653 ETKNTSFTVSS
-664 AKTLGTSELLF
+664 AKSLGTSEILF

-695 PALDIS
+695 PALDIA
-701 NTITVTYSINDFYL
+701 NNITVTYSINDFYL
-715 NGTVNKDIIVK
+715 NGVVNKDIIVK
-726 EGETYVFNVSDSSN
+726 EGETYVFDVSDNSN
-740 SGKVMKFSTTADG
+740 SGTVMKLSTTADG

-774 NATVTV
+774 NAKVTV
-780 IVNNNTPAVLY
+780 IVDSNTPAILY

-811 VHVDGKMGI
+811 VYVDGKMGI